1 MARNNRG
8 GCLVKTIIF
17 LIFIGFILWGL
28 TAFMPETVMKGAEEL
43 KAKFG
48 KAPEDTTKV
57 DSIQIVEDVL
67 ENDSSIVI
75 PLTEQDGVHYV
86 TVLVCDIPMRFIL
99 DTGCSGIQISP
110 IEYYYLVKQNKLSDN
125 SILPDSVITTNAEGE
140 MHKKV
145 ALIIP
150 RIQVGNIEVSD
161 IQAVVSPAIHAPALL
176 GQDVLGRLGTLQLDY
191 KNKQLKIIQ

>member
-57 DSIQIVEDVL
+57 DSIQIVEDIL

-110 IEYYYLVKQNKLSDN
+110 IEYYYLVKQNKISDN

-150 RIQVGNIEVSD
+150 KIQVGNIEVSD
-161 IQAVVSPAIHAPALL
+161 IQAVVNPAIHAPALL

>member
-17 LIFIGFILWGL
+17 LIFIGLILWGL
-28 TAFMPETVMKGAEEL
+28 TAFMPETIMKGAEEL

-67 ENDSSIVI
+67 ETDSSIVI

-110 IEYYYLVKQNKLSDN
+110 IEYYYLVKQNKISDN

-150 RIQVGNIEVSD
+150 KIQVGNIEVSD

>member
-17 LIFIGFILWGL
+17 LIFIGLILWGL
-28 TAFMPETVMKGAEEL
+28 SAFMPETIMKGAEEL

-57 DSIQIVEDVL
+57 DSIQVVEDVL

-150 RIQVGNIEVSD
+150 KIQVGNIEVSD

>member
-17 LIFIGFILWGL
+17 LIFIGLILWGL

-150 RIQVGNIEVSD
+150 KIQVGNIEVSD

>member
-1 MARNNRG
+1 MARSNRG

-17 LIFIGFILWGL
+17 LIFIGLILWGL
-28 TAFMPETVMKGAEEL
+28 TAFMPETIMKGAEEL

-67 ENDSSIVI
+67 ETDSSIVI

-150 RIQVGNIEVSD
+150 KIQVGNIEVSD

>member
-57 DSIQIVEDVL
+57 DSIQVVEDVL

-150 RIQVGNIEVSD
+150 KIQVGNIEVSD

>member
-17 LIFIGFILWGL
+17 LIFMGFILWGL
-28 TAFMPETVMKGAEEL
+28 TAFMPETIMKGAEEL

-57 DSIQIVEDVL
+57 DSIQVVEDVL

-86 TVLVCDIPMRFIL
+86 TVVVCDIPMRFIL

-110 IEYYYLVKQNKLSDN
+110 IEYYYLIKQNKLNDN

-140 MHKKV
+140 VHKKV

-150 RIQVGNIEVSD
+150 KIQVGNIEVSD

>member
-48 KAPEDTTKV
+48 KAPEDTTKI

-67 ENDSSIVI
+67 EIDSSIVI

-99 DTGCSGIQISP
+99 DTGCSGIQISL

-150 RIQVGNIEVSD
+150 KIQVGNIEVSD

>member
-28 TAFMPETVMKGAEEL
+28 TAFMPETIMKGAEEL

-57 DSIQIVEDVL
+57 DSIQIIEDVL
-67 ENDSSIVI
+67 ETDSSIVI
-75 PLTEQDGVHYV
+75 PLTEQDGIHYV

-110 IEYYYLVKQNKLSDN
+110 IEYYYLVKQNKLSNN

-176 GQDVLGRLGTLQLDY
+176 GQDVLGRLGTLQLAY

>member
-17 LIFIGFILWGL
+17 LIFIGLILWGL
-28 TAFMPETVMKGAEEL
+28 TAFMPETIMKGAEEL

-57 DSIQIVEDVL
+57 DSIQVVEDVL

-110 IEYYYLVKQNKLSDN
+110 IEYYYLIKQNKLNDN

-140 MHKKV
+140 VHKKI

-150 RIQVGNIEVSD
+150 KIQVGNIEVSD

>member
-48 KAPEDTTKV
+48 KVPEDTTKV

-110 IEYYYLVKQNKLSDN
+110 IEYYYLVKQNKLSNN

-140 MHKKV
+140 MHKEV

>member
-1 MARNNRG
+1 
-8 GCLVKTIIF
+8 
-17 LIFIGFILWGL
+17 
-28 TAFMPETVMKGAEEL
+28 MPETIMKGAEEL

-48 KAPEDTTKV
+48 KAPEDTTTKV
-57 DSIQIVEDVL
+57 DSIQVVGDVL

-86 TVLVCDIPMRFIL
+86 TVVVCDIPMRFIL

-110 IEYYYLVKQNKLSDN
+110 IEYYYLIKQNKLNDN

-140 MHKKV
+140 VHKKV

-150 RIQVGNIEVSD
+150 KIQVGNIEVSD
-161 IQAVVSPAIHAPALL
+161 IQAVSV
-176 GQDVLGRLGTLQLDY
+176 RLFMHPLYWDKMY
-191 KNKQLKIIQ
+191 

>member
-57 DSIQIVEDVL
+57 DSIQVVEDVL

>member
-17 LIFIGFILWGL
+17 LIFIGLILWGL
-28 TAFMPETVMKGAEEL
+28 TAFMPETIMKGAEEL

-57 DSIQIVEDVL
+57 DSIQVVEDVL

-86 TVLVCDIPMRFIL
+86 TVVVCDIPMRFIL

-110 IEYYYLVKQNKLSDN
+110 IEYYYLVKQNKLSNN

-150 RIQVGNIEVSD
+150 KIQVGNIEVSD

-191 KNKQLKIIQ
+191 KNRQLKIIQ

>member
-17 LIFIGFILWGL
+17 LIFMGFILWGL
-28 TAFMPETVMKGAEEL
+28 TAFMPETIMKGAEEL

-48 KAPEDTTKV
+48 KAPENTTKV
-57 DSIQIVEDVL
+57 DSIQVVEDVL

-150 RIQVGNIEVSD
+150 KIQVGNIEVSD

>member
-17 LIFIGFILWGL
+17 LIFIGLILWGL
-28 TAFMPETVMKGAEEL
+28 TAFMPETIMKGAEEL

-57 DSIQIVEDVL
+57 DSIQVVEDVL

-86 TVLVCDIPMRFIL
+86 TVVVCDIPMRFIL

-110 IEYYYLVKQNKLSDN
+110 IEYYYLIKQNKLNDN

-140 MHKKV
+140 VHKKV

>member
-1 MARNNRG
+1 MVRNNRG

-17 LIFIGFILWGL
+17 LIFIGLILWGL
-28 TAFMPETVMKGAEEL
+28 TAFMPETIMKGAEEL

-57 DSIQIVEDVL
+57 DSIQVVEDVL

-140 MHKKV
+140 MYKKV

-150 RIQVGNIEVSD
+150 KIQVGNIEVSD

>member
-110 IEYYYLVKQNKLSDN
+110 IEYYYLVKQNKLSNN

>member
-28 TAFMPETVMKGAEEL
+28 TAFMPETIMKGAEEL

-57 DSIQIVEDVL
+57 DSIQVVEDVL

-150 RIQVGNIEVSD
+150 KIQVGNIEVSD

>member
-17 LIFIGFILWGL
+17 LIFMGFILWGL
-28 TAFMPETVMKGAEEL
+28 TAFMPETIMKGAEEL

-57 DSIQIVEDVL
+57 DSIQVVEDVL

-140 MHKKV
+140 VHKKI

-150 RIQVGNIEVSD
+150 KIQVGNIEVSD

>member
-48 KAPEDTTKV
+48 KAPEDTTKI

-67 ENDSSIVI
+67 EIDSSIVI

-150 RIQVGNIEVSD
+150 KIQVGNIEVSD

>member
-17 LIFIGFILWGL
+17 LIFIGLILWGL
-28 TAFMPETVMKGAEEL
+28 TAFMPETIMKGAEEL

-48 KAPEDTTKV
+48 NAPEDTTKV

-67 ENDSSIVI
+67 ETDSSIVI

-150 RIQVGNIEVSD
+150 KIQVGNIEVSD

>member
-17 LIFIGFILWGL
+17 LIFIGLILWGL
-28 TAFMPETVMKGAEEL
+28 TAFMPETIMKGAEEL
-43 KAKFG
+43 KTKFG

-57 DSIQIVEDVL
+57 DSIQVVEDVL

-86 TVLVCDIPMRFIL
+86 TVVVCDIPMRFIL

-110 IEYYYLVKQNKLSDN
+110 IEYYYLIKQNKLNDN

-140 MHKKV
+140 VHKKV

-150 RIQVGNIEVSD
+150 KIQVGNIEVSD

>member
-8 GCLVKTIIF
+8 GCLVKMIIF
-17 LIFIGFILWGL
+17 LIFMGFILWGL
-28 TAFMPETVMKGAEEL
+28 TAFMPETIMKGAEEL

-57 DSIQIVEDVL
+57 DSIQVVEDVL

-86 TVLVCDIPMRFIL
+86 TVVVCDIPMRFIL

-110 IEYYYLVKQNKLSDN
+110 IEYYYLIKQNKLNDN

-150 RIQVGNIEVSD
+150 KIQVGNIEVSD